1 MSLLPTAHAGQS
13 YGSRRIDFF
22 TVSGQVSAS
31 DASTGRVTDPD
42 GLEHDV
48 KLIEQSSAFAPG
60 DSATIL
66 RVQSGPNRRSRPVA
80 IVNHSRGVWMRA
92 APDATSILAR
102 SGVTRSFNWWLSILA
117 MVLTA
122 AVAVWPTLHIF
133 LSEINAGM
141 MAGIPAFNI
150 YDEILASV
158 PGLADWR
165 LETALPTGIA
175 DAIAGLGFIA
185 MDQLTELSVFAL
197 SALLAIL
204 AFASRSWRLLY
215 MPVFA
220 AFSLIAGA
228 MFGAAETSLIIL
240 AGGLAL
246 YLAGGLVNR
255 IRDSGRLNSRVERL
269 AEHVLRHPPQE
280 EVRSADITATA
291 AVVTGAGVVAS
302 TVTAEAEARAP
313 ETVEPEAEAV
323 AEPVA
328 EVASETDVTEAEV
341 DSELAAIVE
350 TETVEAEAA
359 EAEPLTEED
368 VAETAAA
375 EADAVETE
383 IAAVTEAVAETE
395 TATDGVE
402 AESGDDSLVTTAPEA
417 SNEDSLETAVLN
429 EDTAEASADVADP
442 APAAETVTEAV
453 ETSEAIATE
462 VEATEPDEADAIDD
476 DLPSLEAVAAA
487 AALNES
493 EQADVEAD
501 SAIDLDD
508 ESTMPVPPP
517 PPMPSAEESVTTA
530 DTPDSDTPN
539 DKAQAEPDL
548 AFVVTEDATSET
560 NATTADAVDAEMA
573 DAREAADAQE
583 AQTAPSM
590 AADDLPPPVDDPVFD
605 DPDDPMTASA
615 VDGDF
620 APGTPDIEI
629 ENRQID

>member
-31 DASTGRVTDPD
+31 DANTGRVTDPD

-122 AVAVWPTLHIF
+122 AVAAWPTLHIF

-150 YDEILASV
+150 YDEILASA

-197 SALLAIL
+197 AALLAIL

-215 MPVFA
+215 MPAFA
-220 AFSLIAGA
+220 AFTLIAGA

-280 EVRSADITATA
+280 EVRSADLTASA
-291 AVVTGAGVVAS
+291 AVTVGAAAAAGIIA
-302 TVTAEAEARAP
+302 TDAEARAP
-313 ETVEPEAEAV
+313 ETAEAEAD
-323 AEPVA
+323 
-328 EVASETDVTEAEV
+328 STEAVADAISEAPA
-341 DSELAAIVE
+341 DSDAIEAEIDGELEAIVE
-350 TETVEAEAA
+350 AESLDAA
-359 EAEPLTEED
+359 ALLDDAPE
-368 VAETAAA
+368 AA
-375 EADAVETE
+375 EADAVDAE
-383 IAAVTEAVAETE
+383 IAAVVEAAEGDTDAGDTVADEQDDSPVAPAVARDE
-395 TATDGVE
+395 
-402 AESGDDSLVTTAPEA
+402 TAPETDA
-417 SNEDSLETAVLN
+417 TVADATDADDAIAAAPV
-429 EDTAEASADVADP
+429 ADVAAQDD
-442 APAAETVTEAV
+442 AASEVTETV
-453 ETSEAIATE
+453 ET
-462 VEATEPDEADAIDD
+462 ADADPVDD
-476 DLPSLEAVAAA
+476 DLPSLEAVAEA
-487 AALNES
+487 AALNAS
-493 EQADVEAD
+493 EQAVAD
-501 SAIDLDD
+501 AEPAVAIDLED
-508 ESTMPVPPP
+508 ESTMPVAPP
-517 PPMPSAEESVTTA
+517 PPMPSAEDASANA
-530 DTPDSDTPN
+530 DISEDAP
-539 DKAQAEPDL
+539 QGEQDL
-548 AFVVTEDATSET
+548 AFVVSDEASAEAGAPPVERDA
-560 NATTADAVDAEMA
+560 ADAGMA
-573 DAREAADAQE
+573 DAAEAAEAQDAQP
-583 AQTAPSM
+583 AATL

-605 DPDDPMTASA
+605 DADDPMTTSA

-629 ENRQID
+629 ESRQID

>member
-150 YDEILASV
+150 YDEILASA

-197 SALLAIL
+197 AALLAIL

-215 MPVFA
+215 MPAFA
-220 AFSLIAGA
+220 AFTLIAGA

-280 EVRSADITATA
+280 EVRSADLTASA
-291 AVVTGAGVVAS
+291 AVTVGAAAAAGIIA
-302 TVTAEAEARAP
+302 TDAEARAP
-313 ETVEPEAEAV
+313 ETAEAEAD
-323 AEPVA
+323 
-328 EVASETDVTEAEV
+328 STEAVADAISEAPA
-341 DSELAAIVE
+341 DSEAIEAEIDGELEAIVE
-350 TETVEAEAA
+350 AESLDAA
-359 EAEPLTEED
+359 ALVDDAPE
-368 VAETAAA
+368 AA
-375 EADAVETE
+375 EADAVDAE
-383 IAAVTEAVAETE
+383 IAAVVEAAEGDTDAGDTVAEEPDDSPVAPAVARDE
-395 TATDGVE
+395 
-402 AESGDDSLVTTAPEA
+402 TAPETDA
-417 SNEDSLETAVLN
+417 TVADATDADDAIAAAPV
-429 EDTAEASADVADP
+429 ADVAAQDD
-442 APAAETVTEAV
+442 AASEVTDTV
-453 ETSEAIATE
+453 ET
-462 VEATEPDEADAIDD
+462 ADADPVDD
-476 DLPSLEAVAAA
+476 DLPSLEAVAEA
-487 AALNES
+487 AALNAS
-493 EQADVEAD
+493 EQADAD
-501 SAIDLDD
+501 AEPAVAIDLED
-508 ESTMPVPPP
+508 ESTMPVAPP
-517 PPMPSAEESVTTA
+517 PPMPSAEDASAEDASANA
-530 DTPDSDTPN
+530 DISEDAPQGD
-539 DKAQAEPDL
+539 QDL
-548 AFVVTEDATSET
+548 AFVVSDEASAE
-560 NATTADAVDAEMA
+560 ADAPPMERDAADAEMA
-573 DAREAADAQE
+573 DAAEAAEAQDAQP
-583 AQTAPSM
+583 AATL

-605 DPDDPMTASA
+605 DADDPMTTSA

-629 ENRQID
+629 ESRQID

>member
-204 AFASRSWRLLY
+204 AFASRDRKS
-215 MPVFA
+215 
-220 AFSLIAGA
+220 
-228 MFGAAETSLIIL
+228 
-240 AGGLAL
+240 
-246 YLAGGLVNR
+246 
-255 IRDSGRLNSRVERL
+255 
-269 AEHVLRHPPQE
+269 
-280 EVRSADITATA
+280 
-291 AVVTGAGVVAS
+291 VV
-302 TVTAEAEARAP
+302 
-313 ETVEPEAEAV
+313 
-323 AEPVA
+323 
-328 EVASETDVTEAEV
+328 
-341 DSELAAIVE
+341 
-350 TETVEAEAA
+350 
-359 EAEPLTEED
+359 
-368 VAETAAA
+368 
-375 EADAVETE
+375 
-383 IAAVTEAVAETE
+383 
-395 TATDGVE
+395 
-402 AESGDDSLVTTAPEA
+402 
-417 SNEDSLETAVLN
+417 
-429 EDTAEASADVADP
+429 
-442 APAAETVTEAV
+442 
-453 ETSEAIATE
+453 
-462 VEATEPDEADAIDD
+462 
-476 DLPSLEAVAAA
+476 
-487 AALNES
+487 
-493 EQADVEAD
+493 
-501 SAIDLDD
+501 
-508 ESTMPVPPP
+508 
-517 PPMPSAEESVTTA
+517 
-530 DTPDSDTPN
+530 
-539 DKAQAEPDL
+539 
-548 AFVVTEDATSET
+548 
-560 NATTADAVDAEMA
+560 
-573 DAREAADAQE
+573 
-583 AQTAPSM
+583 
-590 AADDLPPPVDDPVFD
+590 
-605 DPDDPMTASA
+605 
-615 VDGDF
+615 
-620 APGTPDIEI
+620 
-629 ENRQID
+629 